1 MRASM
6 SFGQILTTAIAFS
19 STASAWPSWLPDVDA
34 LVVRQDEPSKDTAS
48 PAPTKTADP
57 KSDDAK
63 PSATDKPAP
72 KTTAGGDD
80 EPQTTNL
87 NTGGIT
93 KSGGSKPTHTGNS
106 TAEPTHATFDPQD
119 PAGGVSMLTP
129 APVLGTQL
137 YRIGQ
142 TITWG
147 WNYTS
152 LQATPTAIDVLV
164 SCSTASKTWTL
175 TQNMTYET
183 KGSYT
188 WDTHAYAETAVVD
201 QLLTAEY
208 TLLIYDAESSVKA
221 TAEAGYLSTF
231 DGFKFGLYKPQD
243 YQPLNEWHC
252 ATCSGAANLDTKAL
266 GFAFSMSVITILSFT
281 WFVAGF
287 GQLL

>member
-19 STASAWPSWLPDVDA
+19 STASAWPSWLPEVDA
-34 LVVRQDEPSKDTAS
+34 LVVRQEESSKDTT
-48 PAPTKTADP
+48 APTKTADP
-57 KSDDAK
+57 KSDAK

-72 KTTAGGDD
+72 STTKGGD

-93 KSGGSKPTHTGNS
+93 QTGKPKASHTGNS
-106 TAEPTHATFDPQD
+106 TAQPTHETFDPQD
-119 PAGGVSMLTP
+119 PAGGVSMVTP
-129 APVLGTQL
+129 AAVLGTQL

-164 SCSTASKTWTL
+164 SCSTASRTWTL

-188 WDTHAYAETAVVD
+188 WDTHAYAETAVQN

-208 TLLIYDAESSVKA
+208 TLLIYDSDSNVKA

-231 DGFKFGLYKPQD
+231 DGFRFGLYQPQD
-243 YQPLNEWHC
+243 YVPLNEWKC
-252 ATCSGAANLDTKAL
+252 ATCSGAANLDAKAL
-266 GFAFSMSVITILSFT
+266 GFAMSMSVITILSFT

>member
-1 MRASM
+1 M

-34 LVVRQDEPSKDTAS
+34 LVVRQDNPPKDTAS
-48 PAPTKTADP
+48 PTKTADP
-57 KSDDAK
+57 KSDAK

-72 KTTAGGDD
+72 STTNGPD

-87 NTGGIT
+87 NTGGMT
-93 KSGGSKPTHTGNS
+93 KSGDPKATKSGNS
-106 TAEPTHATFDPQD
+106 TSSPTHETFNPQD

-188 WDTHAYAETAVVD
+188 WDTHAYAETAVQN

-243 YQPLNEWHC
+243 YQPLNEWNC
-252 ATCSGAANLDTKAL
+252 ATCSGAAGLDSKAL
-266 GFAFSMSVITILSFT
+266 GFAVSMSVITMLSFT

-287 GQLL
+287 GALL